1 MIYKVKVVY
10 CSGWSEISGLEP
22 SLLDLRMWGSFKI
35 FIIRAYVLK
44 EHHCEGGGDAINV
57 NRDAGS
63 IS

>member
-22 SLLDLRMWGSFKI
+22 SLLDLRMRGNFKI
-35 FIIRAYVLK
+35 FIIRAYVQK
-44 EHHCEGGGDAINV
+44 EHHCEGRGDAINV

>member
-10 CSGWSEISGLEP
+10 CSDWSEISGLEP

-35 FIIRAYVLK
+35 FIIRACVLK